1 MANDYTLRLRAE
13 DNASAAIKSVRKEL
27 EATTRAATPLDD
39 LRSKF
44 DRIATSG
51 MRAMQMGRQFQRLL
65 KDGAAA
71 GVAKSDLDA
80 MRQKM
85 AQVTAQAQRA
95 EKGYKNLTNAYAS
108 RTPMIDAASTALTGI
123 TSAASVATS
132 AVALLGGENNETAQK
147 MLLFV
152 NAATGMATGAQ
163 GLAASIKG
171 VTAAHIAFNR
181 ALQTSAVGVAA
192 AAVLALTAATAA
204 AVVQYAKM
212 REEEARQLAAMQ
224 MSKTMT
230 EAVAG
235 VQKGLAAS
243 ARSVSSDIG
252 KEVAALRTASATLRD
267 NAASLK
273 DKRAALNTVKQLV
286 PDVTKKIDG
295 QSNSF
300 AAAADEA
307 DKYADSLYN
316 VAYALALMKEAE
328 KLAAKEVENNINMRR
343 SQNELERRQRVER
356 GARDKLARLPQ
367 GGTTTFTGTYGSFT
381 VDAENKHT
389 AAQRVVVAN
398 QHQRTLNSQN
408 EVGAY
413 RRQAVILN
421 EQKDILNDLRNDFKK
436 SNPTAWAEA
445 IRRQG
450 GGKTTSP
457 TPHAVSGGGGGS
469 TGRNTA
475 ASTEVTAVAGSLK
488 AANDDVSALQKK
500 LDNTAPNTAAFNAL
514 AAQLGKAKTSA
525 ESIQA
530 AMDKAVKSAQAMQMA
545 RAGGLSSGP
554 LPIAAP
560 SAIKGAGVSAA
571 AGIADISA
579 RVASMRQLAA
589 SAIES
594 INTAV
599 DAGEIGSEM
608 GRSIADGI
616 INALKQAGD
625 SIGAAALKSNKL
637 LEDTKGLRTAAGA
650 AATAFSSMASA
661 VGGSAGAALNVAGLM
676 AAAIAKMIE
685 GYAWATASAA
695 KLGPWAWLAFGLTG
709 LGQLATMVAGV
720 KSMGGYA
727 DGGVIAGG
735 SAHGDNLVARVNA
748 GEMILNGSQQRRLFN
763 LLDGGGSPLMGG
775 NVTFTINGSTL
786 QGVLRNYN
794 NKLSKIK

>member
-1 MANDYTLRLRAE
+1 MANDYIFRLKAE
-13 DNASAAIKSVRKEL
+13 DNASRTIRGVRNEI
-27 EATTRAATPLDD
+27 EATTRAATPLED

-44 DRIATSG
+44 DRIAASG

-163 GLAASIKG
+163 GLASAIKG
-171 VTAAHIAFNR
+171 VTAAHVAFNR

-192 AAVLALTAATAA
+192 AAVLALTAATAG

-212 REEEARQLAAMQ
+212 RDEEAKQLAALQ
-224 MSKTMT
+224 LSKTMT

-235 VQKGLAAS
+235 VQKGLGDS
-243 ARSVSSDIG
+243 ARSVSSDVG

-273 DKRAALNTVKQLV
+273 DKQAALNTVKQLV
-286 PDVTKKIDG
+286 PDVSKKIDG
-295 QSNSF
+295 QSNAF
-300 AAAADEA
+300 ATAADEA
-307 DKYADSLYN
+307 DKYADSLYD

-328 KLAAKEVENNINMRR
+328 KLAAKEVENNINLRR
-343 SQNELERRQRVER
+343 SQNELERRQRIEQ
-356 GARDKLARLPQ
+356 GARNKLASMPQ
-367 GGTTTFTGTYGSFT
+367 GETKTFTSMYGSFT
-381 VDAENKHT
+381 VDAENKQT
-389 AAQRVVVAN
+389 AAQRVVVVN

-413 RRQAVILN
+413 QRQAVVLN

-436 SNPTAWAEA
+436 NNPNAWAEA

-450 GGKTTSP
+450 GGKTTIP
-457 TPHAVSGGGGGS
+457 TPHAATAGGS
-469 TGRNTA
+469 TGGHTTA
-475 ASTEVTAVAGSLK
+475 TEAAAVAGSYK
-488 AANDDVSALQKK
+488 AANDEVAALQKK
-500 LDNTAPNTAAFNAL
+500 LDNTAPNTAAFDAL
-514 AAQLGKAKTSA
+514 AAKLGDAKAKA
-525 ESIQA
+525 DGIKD
-530 AMDKAVKSAQAMQMA
+530 AMDKAAQSAAAMQAA
-545 RAGGLSSGP
+545 RGGGLVSRPQP
-554 LPIAAP
+554 LVRP
-560 SAIKGAGVSAA
+560 SAIDGAGVSSAT
-571 AGIADISA
+571 GISDIAA
-579 RVASMRQLAA
+579 RVNSMRQLAA
-589 SAIES
+589 TAIEN

-599 DAGEIGSEM
+599 DAGKIGAEM
-608 GRSIADGI
+608 GKNIADGI
-616 INALKQAGD
+616 TKALKEAGD
-625 SIGAAALKSNKL
+625 EIGAAAIKSGAL
-637 LEDTKGLRTAAGA
+637 LANTNGLRAAA
-650 AATAFSSMASA
+650 SEAATAFSSLASA
-661 VGGSAGAALNVAGLM
+661 VGGSAGAAINVAGLL

-685 GYAWATASAA
+685 GYAWATANAG

-720 KSMGGYA
+720 KSMGSYA
-727 DGGVIAGG
+727 AGGVITGS

-775 NVTFTINGSTL
+775 NVTFTIAGSTL

-794 NKLSKIK
+794 GKIGKIK

>member
-1 MANDYTLRLRAE
+1 MANDYIFRLKAE
-13 DNASAAIKSVRKEL
+13 DNASRTIRGVRNEI
-27 EATTRAATPLDD
+27 EATTRAATPLED

-44 DRIATSG
+44 DRIAASG

-163 GLAASIKG
+163 GLASAIKG
-171 VTAAHIAFNR
+171 VTAAHVAFNR

-192 AAVLALTAATAA
+192 AAVLALTAATAG

-212 REEEARQLAAMQ
+212 RDEEAKQLAALQ
-224 MSKTMT
+224 LSKTMT

-235 VQKGLAAS
+235 VQKGLGDS
-243 ARSVSSDIG
+243 ARSVSSDVG

-273 DKRAALNTVKQLV
+273 DKQSALNTVKQLV
-286 PDVTKKIDG
+286 PEVSKKIDG

-307 DKYADSLYN
+307 DKYADSLYD

-328 KLAAKEVENNINMRR
+328 KLAAKEVENNINLRR

-367 GGTTTFTGTYGSFT
+367 GGTTTFTSTYGSFT
-381 VDAENKHT
+381 VDAENKQT

-413 RRQAVILN
+413 QRQAVILN

-436 SNPTAWAEA
+436 NNPTAWAEA

-457 TPHAVSGGGGGS
+457 TPHAASGGGS
-469 TGRNTA
+469 TGRHTT
-475 ASTEVTAVAGSLK
+475 ASTEVAAVAGSLK
-488 AANDDVSALQKK
+488 AANDEVAALQKK

-514 AAQLGKAKTSA
+514 AAKLGDAKAKA
-525 ESIQA
+525 DGIKD
-530 AMDKAVKSAQAMQMA
+530 AMDKAAQSAAAMQAA
-545 RAGGLSSGP
+545 RGGGLVSRPQP
-554 LPIAAP
+554 LVRP
-560 SAIKGAGVSAA
+560 SAIDGAGVSTA
-571 AGIADISA
+571 AGISEMAARIS
-579 RVASMRQLAA
+579 SMRQLAA
-589 SAIES
+589 TAIED

-599 DAGEIGSEM
+599 EAGEIGKEM
-608 GRSIADGI
+608 GRNIADGI
-616 INALKQAGD
+616 TNALKEAGD
-625 SIGAAALKSNKL
+625 SIGAAALKSNAL
-637 LEDTKGLRTAAGA
+637 LDDTKGLRTAAGE
-650 AATAFSSMASA
+650 AATAFSSLASA
-661 VGGSAGAALNVAGLM
+661 VGGSAGAAINVAGLL
-676 AAAIAKMIE
+676 AAAIAKMVE
-685 GYAWATASAA
+685 GYAWATANAG

-720 KSMGGYA
+720 KSMGSYA
-727 DGGVIAGG
+727 AGGVITGS

-763 LLDGGGSPLMGG
+763 LLAGGGSALMGG
-775 NVTFTINGSTL
+775 NVTFTIEGSKL

-794 NKLSKIK
+794 AKIGKIK

>member
-13 DNASAAIKSVRKEL
+13 DNASAAIKNVRKEL
-27 EATTRAATPLDD
+27 EATTRAATPLED

-163 GLAASIKG
+163 GLADSIKG

-192 AAVLALTAATAA
+192 AAVLALAAATAG

-235 VQKGLAAS
+235 VQKGLADS
-243 ARSVSSDIG
+243 ARSVASDVG
-252 KEVAALRTASATLRD
+252 REVATLRAASATLRD

-273 DKRAALNTVKQLV
+273 DKQAALNTVKQLV

-307 DKYADSLYN
+307 DKYADSLYD

-328 KLAAKEVENNINMRR
+328 KLAAKEVENSINLRR

-367 GGTTTFTGTYGSFT
+367 GGTTTFTSTYGSFT
-381 VDAENKHT
+381 VDAENKQT

-413 RRQAVILN
+413 QRQAVILN
-421 EQKDILNDLRNDFKK
+421 EQKDILNGLRNDFKK

-457 TPHAVSGGGGGS
+457 TPHAASGGRS
-469 TGRNTA
+469 TGGHTA
-475 ASTEVTAVAGSLK
+475 ASTEVAAVAGSLK
-488 AANDDVSALQKK
+488 AANDEVAALQKR

-514 AAQLGKAKTSA
+514 AAQLGKAKTNADSL
-525 ESIQA
+525 QA
-530 AMDKAVKSAQAMQMA
+530 AMEKAVKSAQAMQLA
-545 RAGGLSSGP
+545 RAGGLASGP
-554 LPIAAP
+554 SPIAAP
-560 SAIKGAGVSAA
+560 SAVGGAGVSAA
-571 AGIADISA
+571 VGISDISA
-579 RVASMRQLAA
+579 RVTSMRQLAA

-599 DAGEIGSEM
+599 DAGKIGAEM
-608 GRSIADGI
+608 GRSIANGI
-616 INALKQAGD
+616 IDALKQAGD
-625 SIGAAALKSNKL
+625 SIGAAALKSNEL
-637 LEDTKGLRTAAGA
+637 LEDTKGLRTAAGE

-676 AAAIAKMIE
+676 AAAIAKMVE
-685 GYAWATASAA
+685 GYAWATANAG

-727 DGGVIAGG
+727 AGGVIAGG

-794 NKLSKIK
+794 SKIGKIK

>member
-13 DNASAAIKSVRKEL
+13 DNASKAIRNVRNEL

-44 DRIATSG
+44 ARIATSG

-108 RTPMIDAASTALTGI
+108 RTPMIDAASTALTGV

-171 VTAAHIAFNR
+171 VTAAHVAFNR

-192 AAVLALTAATAA
+192 AAVLALTAATAG

-212 REEEARQLAAMQ
+212 RDEEAKQLAAMQ
-224 MSKTMT
+224 LSKTMT

-235 VQKGLAAS
+235 VQKGLAES
-243 ARSVSSDIG
+243 ARSVSSDVG
-252 KEVAALRTASATLRD
+252 KEVATLRTASATLRD

-273 DKRAALNTVKQLV
+273 DKQAALNTVKQLV
-286 PDVTKKIDG
+286 PDVSKKIDG

-307 DKYADSLYN
+307 DKYADSLYD

-328 KLAAKEVENNINMRR
+328 KLAAKEVENNINLRR
-343 SQNELERRQRVER
+343 SQNELQRRQRVEQ
-356 GARDKLARLPQ
+356 GARNKLASMPQ
-367 GGTTTFTGTYGSFT
+367 GGTTTFTSTYGSFT
-381 VDAENKHT
+381 VDAENKQT

-398 QHQRTLNSQN
+398 QHQRTVNSQN
-408 EVGAY
+408 EVAAY
-413 RRQAVILN
+413 QRQAVVLN
-421 EQKDILNDLRNDFKK
+421 EQKDILNDIRSDFKK
-436 SNPTAWAEA
+436 NNPAAWAEA
-445 IRRQG
+445 VKRQN
-450 GGKTTSP
+450 GGKTTIP
-457 TPHAVSGGGGGS
+457 TPHAVSGGRGGTTGGHTS
-469 TGRNTA
+469 TT
-475 ASTEVTAVAGSLK
+475 TEVAAVAGSLQ
-488 AANDDVSALQKK
+488 AANDEVSAMQKK
-500 LDNTAPNTAAFNAL
+500 LDNTAPNTDAFNQL
-514 AAQLGKAKTSA
+514 AAKLGEAKTKA
-525 ESIQA
+525 DGLKA
-530 AMDKAVKSAQAMQMA
+530 AMEAAVKSAQAWQAA
-545 RAGGLSSGP
+545 RNGGLASTAQP
-554 LPIAAP
+554 LVRPGAIDGAAVRTGAGISDIAAR
-560 SAIKGAGVSAA
+560 IT
-571 AGIADISA
+571 
-579 RVASMRQLAA
+579 SMRQLAA
-589 SAIES
+589 SAIED

-599 DAGEIGSEM
+599 DAGQIGAEM
-608 GRSIADGI
+608 GKAIADGI
-616 INALKQAGD
+616 TNSLKESGD
-625 SIGAAALKSNKL
+625 SIGAAALKSNAL
-637 LEDTKGLRTAAGA
+637 LDGTKGLRAAA
-650 AATAFSSMASA
+650 SEAATAFSSMASA
-661 VGGSAGAALNVAGLM
+661 VGGSAGAAINVAGLM
-676 AAAIAKMIE
+676 AAAIAKMVE
-685 GYAWATASAA
+685 GYAWATANAG

-727 DGGVIAGG
+727 DGGVITGG

-763 LLDGGGSPLMGG
+763 LLDGGGSSVMGG
-775 NVTFTINGSTL
+775 NVTFTIAGSTL

-794 NKLSKIK
+794 NKIGKIK

>member
-13 DNASAAIKSVRKEL
+13 DNASAAIKNVRKEL
-27 EATTRAATPLDD
+27 EATTRAATPLED

-44 DRIATSG
+44 ARIATSG
-51 MRAMQMGRQFQRLL
+51 MRAMQMGRKFQRLL

-132 AVALLGGENNETAQK
+132 AVALLGGENNEAAQK

-163 GLAASIKG
+163 GLATSIKG
-171 VTAAHIAFNR
+171 LAAAQLAFNR

-273 DKRAALNTVKQLV
+273 DKQSALNTVKQLV
-286 PDVTKKIDG
+286 PDVSKKIDG
-295 QSNSF
+295 QSNAF
-300 AAAADEA
+300 ATAADEA
-307 DKYADSLYN
+307 DKYADSLYD

-328 KLAAKEVENNINMRR
+328 KLAAKEVENNINLRR

-367 GGTTTFTGTYGSFT
+367 GGTTTFTSTYGSFT
-381 VDAENKHT
+381 VDAENKQT

-413 RRQAVILN
+413 QRQAVILN
-421 EQKDILNDLRNDFKK
+421 EQKDILNGLRNDFKK

-457 TPHAVSGGGGGS
+457 TPHAASGGRS
-469 TGRNTA
+469 TGVHTA
-475 ASTEVTAVAGSLK
+475 ASTEVAAVAGSLK
-488 AANDDVSALQKK
+488 AANDEVAALQKR

-514 AAQLGKAKTSA
+514 AAQLGKAKTNA
-525 ESIQA
+525 ASIQA
-530 AMDKAVKSAQAMQMA
+530 AMEKAVKSAQAMQLA
-545 RAGGLSSGP
+545 RAGGLTASA

-560 SAIKGAGVSAA
+560 SAVGGAGVSAA
-571 AGIADISA
+571 VGISDLSA
-579 RVASMRQLAA
+579 RVTSMRQLAA

-608 GRSIADGI
+608 GRNIANGI
-616 INALKQAGD
+616 IDALKRAGD
-625 SIGAAALKSNKL
+625 SIGAAALKSNAL

-650 AATAFSSMASA
+650 AATAFSSMAAA

-676 AAAIAKMIE
+676 AAAIAKMVE
-685 GYAWATASAA
+685 GYAWATANAG

-735 SAHGDNLVARVNA
+735 STHGDNLVARVNA

-794 NKLSKIK
+794 SKIGKIK